1 MLVGEVSTAKR
12 EQLFL
17 ELLRKPVSTYFSP
30 DFDKVALEAQIEDEL
45 SRIRADFKAD
55 GSHKSTSRSHLWT
68 LC

>member
-17 ELLRKPVSTYFSP
+17 ELLRKPVSTYFSA

-55 GSHKSTSRSHLWT
+55 GVT
-68 LC
+68 